1 MSTTAT
7 QVISQRPI
15 GLTLFALAIGT
26 FLLGLTEFSVMPMLP
41 LVAET
46 FNVST
51 GKVGHVISAY
61 AAGVVVGAPLLMMLT
76 PKMNRR
82 TALVLFAGM
91 IFAFNG
97 LSALA
102 ASFEQMVLFRFLSGL
117 PHGAYFGTALLFGAR
132 LAPEGRSTLYMSR
145 VFSGLTIATI
155 VGVPLATLLAQS
167 VSWRWALVL
176 VSVGALAACLLLWR
190 VLPSLPAEGEGLKK
204 DLAVLKNPLIWPIVG
219 IGVIGFGG
227 VFCVYTYLADTMLA
241 VTQVPAYYISIAMV
255 IFGIG
260 STVGNWL
267 LGHVRDRVVA
277 KVTGIVLLY
286 CIALAVVYVQAASN
300 VWLLFLV
307 VFLLGASL
315 GLTTIIQAML
325 MRVANGGH
333 AVIGALLQC
342 AFNSANAIG
351 PVAGSYVFLNGYAAN
366 NTGYVAALLFGG
378 GFIMWLVSRVQG
390 RQINQELE
398 SAS

>member
-1 MSTTAT
+1 MSTTST
-7 QVISQRPI
+7 QVISNQPI

-26 FLLGLTEFSVMPMLP
+26 FVLGLTEFSVMPMLP
-41 LVAET
+41 LIADT
-46 FNVST
+46 FDVST
-51 GKVGHVISAY
+51 GQVGHVISAY

-82 TALVLFAGM
+82 SALVLFATM

-102 ASFEQMVLFRFLSGL
+102 SSFEQMVLFRFLSGL

-155 VGVPLATLLAQS
+155 IGVPLATLLAQNI
-167 VSWRWALVL
+167 SWRWCLVL
-176 VSVGALAACLLLWR
+176 VSVGAFIATMMLWR
-190 VLPSLPAEGEGLKK
+190 VLPSLPAEGDGLKS
-204 DLAVLKNPLIWPIVG
+204 DLAVLKDPLIWPIVG

-227 VFCVYTYLADTMLA
+227 VFCLYTYLADTMLS
-241 VTQVPAYYISIAMV
+241 VTQVPDYYISIAMV
-255 IFGIG
+255 IFGVG

-267 LGHVRDRVVA
+267 LGHVRDSVVA

-286 CIALAVVYVQAASN
+286 CVALAIIYVQAATN
-300 VWLLFLV
+300 VWFLFVV

-315 GLTTIIQAML
+315 GLTTVIQAML
-325 MRVANGGH
+325 MRVAKGGH

-351 PVAGSYVFLNGYAAN
+351 PVAGSYIFINGYAAN
-366 NTGYVAALLFGG
+366 DTGYIAALLFGG
-378 GFIMWLVSRVQG
+378 GFIMWLVSRIQA
-390 RQINQELE
+390 RQHNQELK
-398 SAS
+398 SAR

>member
-1 MSTTAT
+1 MSAT
-7 QVISQRPI
+7 GNQVISRSPI
-15 GLTLFALAIGT
+15 GLTLFSLAIGT

-41 LVAET
+41 LIAEA

-51 GKVGHVISAY
+51 GKVGQVISAY

-82 TALVLFAGM
+82 SALVLFAFM

-155 VGVPLATLLAQS
+155 VGVPLATLLAQN

-176 VSVGALAACLLLWR
+176 VSAGAFIACILLWR
-190 VLPSLPAEGEGLKK
+190 VLPSLAAEGEGLKK
-204 DLAVLKNPLIWPIVG
+204 DLAVLKDPLIWPIVG

-227 VFCVYTYLADTMLA
+227 VFCLYTYLADTMLA
-241 VTQVPAYYISIAMV
+241 VTKVPEYYISIAMV
-255 IFGIG
+255 IFGVG

-286 CIALAVVYVQAASN
+286 CMALAIIYVQAATN
-300 VWLLFLV
+300 VWFLFGV

-315 GLTTIIQAML
+315 GLTTVIQAML
-325 MRVANGGH
+325 MRVAKGGH

-351 PVAGSYVFLNGYAAN
+351 PVAGSYIFLNGYAAN
-366 NTGYVAALLFGG
+366 DTGYIAALLFGG
-378 GFIMWLVSRVQG
+378 GFIMWLISRVQG
-390 RQINQELE
+390 RQRNQELE

>member
-41 LVAET
+41 LIAET

-82 TALVLFAGM
+82 NALVLFAGM

-155 VGVPLATLLAQS
+155 IGVPLATLLAQNI
-167 VSWRWALVL
+167 SWRWALVL
-176 VSVGALAACLLLWR
+176 VSAGAFIACLLLWR

-227 VFCVYTYLADTMLA
+227 VFCLYTYLADTMLA
-241 VTQVPAYYISIAMV
+241 VTKVPDYYISIAMV

-286 CIALAVVYVQAASN
+286 CIALAVVYVQAATN
-300 VWLLFLV
+300 VWFLFVV

-325 MRVANGGH
+325 MRVAKGGH

-351 PVAGSYVFLNGYAAN
+351 PVAGSYIFINGYAAN
-366 NTGYVAALLFGG
+366 DTGYIAALLFGG
-378 GFIMWLVSRVQG
+378 GFVMWLVSRIQG
-390 RQINQELE
+390 RQVNQELE